1 MKTRPRFFF
10 IAAREHSPSPPG
22 DTIEAGTNKP
32 PATRGKQGSTDDETH
47 GQDEQPPDDKRDPQQ
62 MTRLYKQTARGTGAD
77 ETDKQ
82 AGSRPVADDLLYKLD
97 IQRQVSQGSE
107 RTFGQWAIQ
116 ALLDDKD
123 EDGIAPEASK
133 QDERHETTGQP
144 APPRRRVFIVSAN
157 DEYNFCAWCGHRI
170 PGTARVRHDKASNTT
185 IIECPHCRR
194 ELEYVLR

>member
-1 MKTRPRFFF
+1 
-10 IAAREHSPSPPG
+10 
-22 DTIEAGTNKP
+22 
-32 PATRGKQGSTDDETH
+32 
-47 GQDEQPPDDKRDPQQ
+47 
-62 MTRLYKQTARGTGAD
+62 MTRLYKQATRD
-77 ETDKQ
+77 TDTSDGNKRT
-82 AGSRPVADDLLYKLD
+82 RPAHPAADDLLYRLD
-97 IQRQVSQGSE
+97 LQRQVAPGSE

-144 APPRRRVFIVSAN
+144 TPPRRRRVFIVSAN

-170 PGTARVRHDKASNTT
+170 PGTARARHARASNTT